1 MLPAPRKI
9 SGSIGLALLIPALF
23 VSFFGHVTAIVAYTI
38 TGTSGLPDDEQGLAT
53 GLATMSQQVG
63 ITMGIPVMSAI
74 VAARLDALGPAA
86 PEHMLSAVTTAIGV
100 NAALSL
106 LAAAIVG
113 RGLRE
118 GAR

>member
-1 MLPAPRKI
+1 V
-9 SGSIGLALLIPALF
+9 LATTF
-23 VSFFGHVTAIVAYTI
+23 VGGIANLAAIVGFMVSA
-38 TGTSGLPDDEQGLAT
+38 TSGLPDDEQGLAT